1 MGKLAKTEIIDLLI
15 QPRIREFMSLTK
27 NWVSVSDLVENHDLA
42 QTTTY
47 RVIDDL
53 CKVKYLEM
61 KKNPENQR
69 EFLFRSIPYTI
80 IIVDGA
86 IVKFE

>member
-1 MGKLAKTEIIDLLI
+1 MSEMVKSELIDLVLE
-15 QPRIREFMSLTK
+15 QRIREFMSLTK
-27 NWVSVSDLVENHDLA
+27 NWTSVSDLVKNNGLA

-53 CKVKYLEM
+53 CKAKYLEM
-61 KKNPENQR
+61 KKNPTNNKV
-69 EFLFRSIPYTI
+69 FLFRSIPYKMS
-80 IIVDGA
+80 IVNGE